1 MSLNVKFEV
10 TKDLQE
16 TALDAVEKARVSG
29 KIKKGS
35 NEATKA
41 IERGIAKLVIV
52 AEDVNPIEVVMH
64 IPILCEEKKIA
75 CIPIKSKSEVGAA
88 AGLNVPCSAIAV
100 IEAGEAKELIDS
112 INKKVLK

>member
-1 MSLNVKFEV
+1 MLNVKFEV
-10 TKDLQE
+10 SKDIQE
-16 TALDAVEKARVSG
+16 KALDAIEKAKSSG

-41 IERGIAKLVIV
+41 LEKGVAKLVVV

-64 IPILCEEKKIA
+64 IPILAEEKKIA
-75 CIPIKSKSEVGAA
+75 CIPVKSKTELGAA
-88 AGLNVPCSAIAV
+88 AGLSVPCAAIAI
-100 IEAGEAKELIDS
+100 IEAGDARELIDE